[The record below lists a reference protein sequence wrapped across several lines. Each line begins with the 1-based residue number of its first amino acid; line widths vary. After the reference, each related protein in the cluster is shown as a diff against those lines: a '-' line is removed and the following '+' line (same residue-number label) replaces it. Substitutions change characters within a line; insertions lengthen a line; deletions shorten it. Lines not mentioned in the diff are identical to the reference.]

1 MFEVDELLI
10 KVQKVNWRINWSHL
24 FARNSVSP
32 DQLKPAMAFFVR
44 LISCEFTLLLIDKG
58 GWIHSH
64 FIMESS
70 DISRS
75 VGYQVT
81 WREAQTIQLKHTK
94 KKNRINSA
102 FRRNCFSHWVWET
115 AAACVSLSLTHTRWV
130 DPINLCYRL
139 HFRRHLTISAIN
151 VNLYLF
157 SEIFGTLNECFHL

>member
-1 MFEVDELLI
+1 MLRVTFLHAVFVDPYVKMQLA
-10 KVQKVNWRINWSHL
+10 L

-81 WREAQTIQLKHTK
+81 
-94 KKNRINSA
+94 
-102 FRRNCFSHWVWET
+102 
-115 AAACVSLSLTHTRWV
+115 
-130 DPINLCYRL
+130 
-139 HFRRHLTISAIN
+139 
-151 VNLYLF
+151 
-157 SEIFGTLNECFHL
+157 